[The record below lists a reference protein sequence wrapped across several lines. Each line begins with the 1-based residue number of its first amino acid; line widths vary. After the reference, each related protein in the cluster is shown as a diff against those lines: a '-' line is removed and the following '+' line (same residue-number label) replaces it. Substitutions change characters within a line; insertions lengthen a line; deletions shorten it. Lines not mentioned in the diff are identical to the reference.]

1 MSIVDDVNERNGF
14 TSDSDEDNDD
24 TEDGLLPQGRVI
36 RIQLNDSDRETIHG
50 AARARHASYDD
61 GRTRD
66 ESFAGDDDSYPAMA
80 RGVAAEQCLDALFES
95 ADWDDSVSARG
106 DTGIDGS
113 MTIGDKELSYD
124 IKSSTYD
131 GPGQSLFVRQSH
143 VEERTQT
150 PDIYIRSYVDED
162 LTEVRIQGWI
172 PAEEQLQDSNLN
184 PSPAGD
190 WTNYD
195 VSVSELRP
203 MPEPDTKEHPRVDIV
218 RE

>member
-1 MSIVDDVNERNGF
+1 MSLVDDINDCNGF
-14 TSDSDEDNDD
+14 TDNSDDD
-24 TEDGLLPQGRVI
+24 TEDWLLADGRVI
-36 RIQLNDSDRETIHG
+36 RLRLSDSDRETIHE

-66 ESFAGDDDSYPAMA
+66 ESFAGSDDSYPAMA
-80 RGVAAEQCLDALFES
+80 RGVAAEQCLAAVYES
-95 ADWDDSVSARG
+95 AEFDDSVSARG

-113 MTIGDKELSYD
+113 MTIGDEELSYD

-131 GPGQSLFVRQSH
+131 GPGQSLMVRQSH
-143 VEERTQT
+143 VEERPET

-162 LTEVRIQGWI
+162 LREVRIQGWI
-172 PAEEQLQDSNLN
+172 SAEEQLLDSNLA
-184 PSPAGD
+184 PAPGGD

-203 MPEPDTKEHPRVDIV
+203 MPEPDNMDHPDIDIV